1 MTNKQESYEKMSVAS
16 ASFLFANHSITSE
29 LPSFSKYFTIVNEAN
44 GRITILATQQEMD
57 KSGNSKNKNLLRAT
71 LVAQSMD
78 VARKTTAYATNENDN
93 VLLALVNYCESD
105 LTKCSDTKM
114 IGISQVICDSANAH
128 IEALNTYSVSPASI
142 TTLQQ
147 LITDYSEAI
156 PKVRIGKTDS
166 TEATKQLAEEF
177 KLLLTTWAKI
187 DTLIEMLCTSSPA
200 FYNEYQNV
208 RKIIDT
214 GVGYL
219 SVKGSV
225 TDAVSGEPIKGVT
238 VEFYASR
245 SRDLKP
251 YLVKKTA
258 DKGGLNINSMPVDT
272 YRIVAKK
279 EGYVEHT
286 SSLSV
291 NDGETSFLNI
301 SITKV

>member
-1 MTNKQESYEKMSVAS
+1 MTNKQESYEKMSVAA

-44 GRITILATQQEMD
+44 GRITVLATQQELD
-57 KSGNSKNKNLLRAT
+57 KSGNSKNKNNLRAT

-78 VARKTTAYATNENDN
+78 VARKITAYATNENN
-93 VLLALVNYCESD
+93 TVLLAQVNYCESD
-105 LTKCSDTKM
+105 LNKSSDTKL
-114 IGISQVICDSANAH
+114 IGICQVICDSANAN
-128 IEALNTYSVSPASI
+128 IEALNTYSVSPAII
-142 TTLQQ
+142 TSLQQ

-156 PKVRIGKTDS
+156 PKVRIGLTDS

-177 KLLLTTWAKI
+177 KLLLATWAKI
-187 DTLIEMLCTSSPA
+187 DTLIEMLRTSSPS
-200 FYNEYQNV
+200 FYDEYQNV
-208 RKIIDT
+208 RKIIET

-219 SVKGSV
+219 SVKCAV
-225 TDAVSGEPIKGVT
+225 TDAVSGEVIKGVT

-245 SRDLKP
+245 SRETKP

-258 DKGGLNINSMPVDT
+258 DKGGFNISSMPEDT
-272 YRIVAKK
+272 YRIIAKK
-279 EGYVEHT
+279 EGYVEHA